1 MDQIKN
7 LFTTLSLWQR
17 VAVLTA
23 AILVPAGILGLVRWH
38 HEQDFRP
45 LFTGMAAED
54 AAAVVQKIKES
65 GTEYRLGDNGT
76 SVLAPQDRVDELRL
90 QLAAAGLPKT
100 GRVGFELFDK
110 TNLGITDFTEHVN
123 YRRALEGELERSI
136 RGLSQ
141 IQQARV
147 HVTFAKDSVFLESR
161 EPAKASVL
169 VDVRPGA
176 ALNSQNIAAI
186 ANLVA
191 SAVEG
196 LSPSAVSIV
205 DMRGNLLNRPRQG
218 SLEDGQMSDAA
229 LDYKHQIERDLSS
242 KVESTL
248 EPLLGPGRFRV
259 GVSVDCDFTTTEQ
272 SEEVYDPSR
281 SVMVNSQVSEDSAGQ
296 AIQTGGIPGTQANSA
311 RPPAS
316 KPATNPTGVSR
327 RTENV
332 AYDTTRTVRHVK
344 VPQGALKR
352 ISASVLLDEVVQWQ
366 GGGRTKRRVL
376 MPIPQNQMVA
386 IRDLVS
392 GALGLVKDRDQ
403 LVIES
408 LPFEETVSGTA
419 PQDEAPPPVHFIPQ
433 LLSPDRRMPIY
444 IGAGI
449 AVVLGAVVLIFITRR
464 RKDAIKVEAPR
475 SLSSPSAMTD
485 TALGSEQQKL
495 TIQEAVPLVASHQLP
510 PVAKKVEVVRDRLR
524 ESVSKDPEFMANVL
538 RGWLDE
544 DGPRTSG
551 AK

>member
-1 MDQIKN
+1 MDQIKK
-7 LFTTLSLWQR
+7 LAATLTLWQR
-17 VAVLTA
+17 VAIVAA
-23 AILVPAGILGLVRWH
+23 AILVPAAIAGLVRWH

-45 LFTGMAAED
+45 LFTGMSAED

-65 GTEYRLGDNGT
+65 GSEYRIADNGT

-136 RGLSQ
+136 RAISQ

-147 HVTFAKDSVFLESR
+147 HITFAKDSVFLESR

-169 VDVRPGA
+169 VDTRPGS
-176 ALNSQNIAAI
+176 ALTSQNVAAI
-186 ANLVA
+186 ANLVG

-196 LSPSAVSIV
+196 LSPNAVSIV
-205 DMRGNLLNRPRQG
+205 DMRGNLLNRPHQG

-229 LDYKHQIERDLSS
+229 LDYKHQIERDLAG

-248 EPLLGPGRFRV
+248 EPVLGPGKFRV

-272 SEEVYDPSR
+272 SEEIYDPSR
-281 SVMVNSQVSEDSAGQ
+281 SVMVNSQVSEDSTG
-296 AIQTGGIPGTQANSA
+296 AIQTAGIPGTQANSP
-311 RPPAS
+311 RPPA
-316 KPATNPTGVSR
+316 KPASSGTGLSR

-344 VPQGALKR
+344 VPQGGIKR
-352 ISASVLLDEVVQWQ
+352 ISASVLLAQVEQWQ
-366 GGGRTKRRVL
+366 GSGKARKRVL
-376 MPIPQNQMVA
+376 VPIPPDQMNA

-403 LVIES
+403 LVLES
-408 LPFEETVSGTA
+408 LPFEHTIAGGSPEEIPGPET
-419 PQDEAPPPVHFIPQ
+419 PVTPKSFM
-433 LLSPDRRMPIY
+433 SDRRIY
-444 IGAGI
+444 IAAGAGI
-449 AVVLGAVVLIFITRR
+449 AVLLGIVAVLVLKGR
-464 RKDAIKVEAPR
+464 RKNVTAEITPQVLSAATDDPR
-475 SLSSPSAMTD
+475 AE
-485 TALGSEQQKL
+485 SEQITLPPHEQ
-495 TIQEAVPLVASHQLP
+495 PLAMNHQLP
-510 PVAKKVEVVRDRLR
+510 PVAKKVEVVRDHLR
-524 ESVSKDPEFMANVL
+524 ESVKGDPVFAASVL
-538 RGWLDE
+538 RGWLEE
-544 DGPRTSG
+544 DAGKLRERG
-551 AK
+551 A

>member
-1 MDQIKN
+1 MDQIKK
-7 LFTTLSLWQR
+7 LIATLSVWQR
-17 VAVLTA
+17 VAVVGA
-23 AILVPAGILGLVRWH
+23 ALLVPLGIFGVLRWH

-45 LFTGMAAED
+45 LFTGMSPDD

-65 GTEYRLGDNGT
+65 GSEYRLGDGGT
-76 SVLAPQDRVDELRL
+76 SVLAPQDKVDELRL

-136 RGLSQ
+136 RAISQ

-147 HVTFAKDSVFLESR
+147 HITFAKDSVFLESR

-176 ALNSQNIAAI
+176 SLNSQNVSAI

-196 LSPSAVSIV
+196 LSPSSVSIV
-205 DMRGNLLNRPRQG
+205 NMRGELLNRPRQG
-218 SLEDGQMSDAA
+218 SLDDGQMSDAA
-229 LDYKHQIERDLSS
+229 LDYKHQIERDLAS

-259 GVSVDCDFTTTEQ
+259 GVSVDCDFTSTEQ

-281 SVMVNSQVSEDSAGQ
+281 SVMVTSQVSEDSTAG
-296 AIQTGGIPGTQANSA
+296 AIQTAGIPGTQANSA
-311 RPPAS
+311 RPPA
-316 KPATNPTGVSR
+316 KPTAAPSTGVSR

-332 AYDTTRTVRHVK
+332 AYDTTRTIRHVK
-344 VPQGALKR
+344 VPQGAVKR

-366 GGGRTKRRVL
+366 GTGKKRRRVL
-376 MPIPQNQMVA
+376 TPVPASQMAA

-403 LVIES
+403 LVLES
-408 LPFEETVSGTA
+408 LPFEETLSGNATE
-419 PQDEAPPPVHFIPQ
+419 DGPPPSHSLPQ
-433 LLSPDRRMPIY
+433 LLTSDRRTY
-444 IGAGI
+444 IIGG
-449 AVVLGAVVLIFITRR
+449 VSGAVILASAVFFALRR
-464 RKDAIKVEAPR
+464 RKGIASAEVRHALSAP
-475 SLSSPSAMTD
+475 AAE
-485 TALGSEQQKL
+485 TALAGEVQKL
-495 TIQEAVPLVASHQLP
+495 PAQEPIPAIAAFQLP
-510 PVAKKVEVVRDRLR
+510 PVEKKVEVVRDRLR
-524 ESVSKDPEFMANVL
+524 ESVTNDPQFMVNVL

-544 DGPRTSG
+544 EAPRLRERNS
-551 AK
+551 

>member
-1 MDQIKN
+1 MDQIKR
-7 LFTTLSLWQR
+7 LVATLSLWQR
-17 VAVLTA
+17 IAVLTA
-23 AILVPAGILGLVRWH
+23 AILVPAGIAGLVRWH
-38 HEQDFRP
+38 HEEDFRP
-45 LFTGMAAED
+45 LFTGMSAED

-65 GTEYRLGDNGT
+65 GSEYRLGDNGT

-110 TNLGITDFTEHVN
+110 ANLGITDFTEHVN

-147 HVTFAKDSVFLESR
+147 HITFAKDSVFTESR

-169 VDVRPGA
+169 VDIRPGA
-176 ALNSQNIAAI
+176 ALTSQNVAAV

-196 LSPSAVSIV
+196 LTPNSVSIV

-218 SLEDGQMSDAA
+218 TLDDGQMSDAA
-229 LDYKHQIERDLSS
+229 LDYRHQIERDLAA

-248 EPLLGPGRFRV
+248 EPLLGPGKFRV

-281 SVMVNSQVSEDSAGQ
+281 SVMVNSQVSEDSTAG
-296 AIQTGGIPGTQANSA
+296 AIQTAGIPGTQANSP
-311 RPPAS
+311 RPAVKPTQTPA
-316 KPATNPTGVSR
+316 GLSR

-344 VPQGALKR
+344 IPQGAIRR
-352 ISASVLLDEVVQWQ
+352 ISASVLLDEFVQWQ
-366 GGGRTKRRVL
+366 GTGKKRKRILV
-376 MPIPQNQMVA
+376 PVPPEQMNA
-386 IRDLVS
+386 IHDLVS

-403 LVIES
+403 LVLES
-408 LPFEETVSGTA
+408 LPFEQTVSGEATDEMAA
-419 PQDEAPPPVHFIPQ
+419 PAAPA
-433 LLSPDRRMPIY
+433 SPHSLVLDRRVY

-449 AVVLGAVVLIFITRR
+449 GIALLLGLGAMLLLKQRH
-464 RKDAIKVEAPR
+464 KQADLEATPHA
-475 SLSSPSAMTD
+475 LHSPTTGETF
-485 TALGSEQQKL
+485 TAADQPKLQVQEQ
-495 TIQEAVPLVASHQLP
+495 PLAPNHQLP
-510 PVAKKVEVVRDRLR
+510 PVAKKVEVVRDHLR
-524 ESVSKDPEFMANVL
+524 EGVKSDPAFAANVL
-538 RGWLDE
+538 RGWLKDE
-544 DGPRTSG
+544 P
-551 AK
+551 AKLREQST